1 MTGHIL
7 DISLQ
12 ENSGVISG
20 SDGVRYH
27 FDRSD
32 WRGDRLPARGMTVNF
47 EAEGNCARNAYP
59 ALSSRAGQK
68 SRIATGWLAI
78 IVGGFGIHK
87 FYLGFIGP
95 GLVYVFTNII
105 GVCFLGYGIHNLIER
120 SNAFMILSLGG
131 VFSFLVISII
141 PLVFFMILIILR
153 IIAIIEGIIY
163 LKKSDEEFDRVYT
176 IEKRKWF

>member
-1 MTGHIL
+1 M
-7 DISLQ
+7 
-12 ENSGVISG
+12 
-20 SDGVRYH
+20 
-27 FDRSD
+27 
-32 WRGDRLPARGMTVNF
+32 
-47 EAEGNCARNAYP
+47 
-59 ALSSRAGQK
+59 
-68 SRIATGWLAI
+68 
-78 IVGGFGIHK
+78 
-87 FYLGFIGP
+87 
-95 GLVYVFTNII
+95 YVFTNII